1 MKKVLFALSM
11 ILGFT
16 TTKAQTAFDVI
27 QNSPDHTILEAAV
40 LAAGLDVALGN
51 LDPITVFAPT
61 DAAFGALPAG
71 TVDALLADV
80 PALTNILLYH
90 VLDGT
95 AVYSAQLTNGQTATM
110 ANGSDIT
117 VTINNGV
124 FINTTNQVIV
134 ADIAVSNG
142 VLHVTNGV
150 LLPPTPI
157 IQTSVWDIIVNS
169 PDHTTLEAVVGLA
182 GLDGLLDG
190 PGSFTVFAPTDAA
203 FTLVPQPIIDALIA
217 DPTGALAFILT
228 YHVVP
233 STALST
239 DLSNGLTITTAA
251 GIDVTVTINSGNVFI
266 NQAQVIVADIV
277 TDNGVVHVI
286 DAVIA
291 PGIIA
296 NNVMDIIA
304 GSPSHTILETAIGAA
319 GLQTTLENDY
329 FYTVFAPI
337 DNAFS
342 ALPAG
347 TVPSLLAN
355 PTALTNVLLYHAVGQ
370 IIASS
375 DLVDGQNVTM
385 LQGDQTTITLPMAGA
400 MINNANIV
408 ATDLNAWN
416 GVVHVIDAV
425 LLPPASVDDLQS
437 LNVSAFPIPCTNNI
451 TVQST
456 DNNYELFQ
464 VVNAAGQTV
473 AQGKLNGK
481 QTVVNTSDFASGVY
495 TIFVQN
501 GARVNFIK
509 E

>member
-1 MKKVLFALSM
+1 MKKLLLALSM
-11 ILGFT
+11 ILGLT
-16 TTKAQTAFDVI
+16 TAKAQTAFDII
-27 QNSPDHTILEAAV
+27 QLSPDHNILEAAV
-40 LAAGLDVALGN
+40 VAAGLDVALGT

-61 DAAFGALPAG
+61 DAAFNALPAG
-71 TVDALLADV
+71 TVDALLNDI

-90 VLDGT
+90 VLDGA
-95 AVYSAQLTNGQTATM
+95 AVLSTQLSDGQIATM
-110 ANGSDIT
+110 LNGDDIT

-124 FINTTNQVIV
+124 FINGTSQVV
-134 ADIAVSNG
+134 LADVPASNG
-142 VLHVTNGV
+142 VIHIVNAV
-150 LLPPTPI
+150 LLPPPPVV
-157 IQTSVWDIIVNS
+157 QTSVWDIIVNS
-169 PDHTTLEAVVGLA
+169 PDHTTLENLVGLA

-190 PGSFTVFAPTDAA
+190 PGTFTVFAPTDAA
-203 FTLVPQPIIDALIA
+203 FALLPQPVVNTLLA
-217 DPTGALAFILT
+217 DPSGALAFILT

-239 DLSNGLTITTAA
+239 DLSDGQFITTAA
-251 GIDVTVTINSGNVFI
+251 GLDVIVTITNGNVFI
-266 NQAQVIVADIV
+266 NHAQVIVADIV

-296 NNVMDIIA
+296 NNVMEIIA
-304 GSPSHTILETAIGAA
+304 DSPSHTILETAIGAA
-319 GLQTTLENDY
+319 GLQTTLENEY
-329 FYTVFAPI
+329 FYTVFAPV
-337 DNAFS
+337 DDAFA

-355 PTALTNVLLYHAVGQ
+355 PAALTDVLLYHAVGQ
-370 IIASS
+370 IIGSA
-375 DLVDGQNVTM
+375 DLVDGQVVTM
-385 LQGDQTTITLPMAGA
+385 LQGDDATITLPMGGA

-408 ATDLNAWN
+408 AADLNAWN

-425 LLPPASVDDLQS
+425 LLPPASVESLQTLS
-437 LNVSAFPIPCTNNI
+437 VSAFPNPCTNNI
-451 TVQST
+451 TVQSS
-456 DNNYELFQ
+456 DNNNELFQ

-481 QTVVNTSDFASGVY
+481 QTVVNTSEFASGVY

>member
-1 MKKVLFALSM
+1 MKKILFALSM

-40 LAAGLDVALGN
+40 LAAGLDGALGT

-61 DAAFGALPAG
+61 DAAFAALPAG
-71 TVDALLADV
+71 TVDALLADI

-90 VLDGT
+90 VLDGA
-95 AVYSAQLTNGQTATM
+95 AVSSGQLFDGQTATM
-110 ANGSDIT
+110 ANGSDII
-117 VTINNGV
+117 VSINNGV
-124 FINTTNQVIV
+124 FINGTNQVIV

-142 VLHVTNGV
+142 ILHVTDGV
-150 LLPPTPI
+150 LFPPAPQLQNSI
-157 IQTSVWDIIVNS
+157 WDVIVAS

-182 GLDGLLDG
+182 GLDGALDS

-203 FTLVPQPIIDALIA
+203 FALVPQPIIDALIA
-217 DPTGALAFILT
+217 DPSGLLTFILT

-233 STALST
+233 SEALST
-239 DLSNGLTITTAA
+239 DLFDGQTITTLS
-251 GIDVTVTINSGNVFI
+251 GVDVNVSIINGSVFI
-266 NQAQVIVADIV
+266 NHAQVTVADIV

-296 NNVMDIIA
+296 NNVMEIIA

-319 GLQTTLENDY
+319 GLQTTLEDEY
-329 FYTVFAPI
+329 FFTVFAPV
-337 DNAFS
+337 DDAFS

-355 PTALTNVLLYHAVGQ
+355 PAALTDVLLYHAVGQ
-370 IIASS
+370 TIGSA
-375 DLVDGQNVTM
+375 DLVDGQVVTM
-385 LQGDQTTITLPMAGA
+385 LQGDDATITLPVSGP

-408 ATDLNAWN
+408 VADLNAWN

-425 LLPPASVDDLQS
+425 LLPPASVESLQA
-437 LNVSAFPIPCTNNI
+437 LNVSAFPNPCTNNI
-451 TVQST
+451 TVQSS
-456 DNNYELFQ
+456 DNNNELFQ
-464 VVNAAGQTV
+464 VVNAAGQIV

-481 QTVVNTSDFASGVY
+481 QTVVNTSEFASGVY

-501 GARVNFIK
+501 GARANFIK

>member
-1 MKKVLFALSM
+1 MKKLLFTLSM

-16 TTKAQTAFDVI
+16 ATKAQTAFDII

-40 LAAGLDVALGN
+40 LAAGLDGALGT
-51 LDPITVFAPT
+51 LDPITVFAPN
-61 DAAFGALPAG
+61 DAAFAALPAG
-71 TVDALLADV
+71 TVDALLADI

-90 VLDGT
+90 VLDGA
-95 AVYSAQLTNGQTATM
+95 AVTSVQLFDGQTATM
-110 ANGSDIT
+110 MNGSDIT
-117 VTINNGV
+117 VTLNNGV
-124 FINTTNQVIV
+124 FINGTSQVIL
-134 ADIAVSNG
+134 ADIPASNG
-142 VLHVTNGV
+142 IIHVVNAV
-150 LLPPTPI
+150 LLPPVV
-157 IQTSVWDIIVNS
+157 QTSVWDIIVNS

-203 FTLVPQPIIDALIA
+203 FALVPQPIIDALIA
-217 DPTGALAFILT
+217 DPAGALTFILT

-233 STALST
+233 SATLSAQ
-239 DLSNGLTITTAA
+239 LSNGLTITTASGA
-251 GIDVTVTINSGNVFI
+251 DVTVTINNGNVFI
-266 NQAQVIVADIV
+266 NHAQVTVADIV

-296 NNVMDIIA
+296 NNVMEIIA
-304 GSPSHTILETAIGAA
+304 GSPSHTVLETAIGAA
-319 GLQTTLENDY
+319 GLQTTLENEY
-329 FYTVFAPI
+329 FYTVFAPV

-370 IIASS
+370 TIASS
-375 DLVDGQNVTM
+375 SLVDGQVVTM
-385 LQGDQTTITLPMAGA
+385 LQGDDATITLPMGGA

-408 ATDLNAWN
+408 AADLNAWN

-425 LLPPASVDDLQS
+425 LLPPASVEGIET
-437 LNVSAFPIPCTNNI
+437 LNVSAFPNPCANNI
-451 TVQST
+451 TVQSS

-464 VVNAAGQTV
+464 VVNAAGQIV

-481 QTVVNTSDFASGVY
+481 QTVVNTSEFASGVY

-501 GARVNFIK
+501 GSRVNFIK

>member
-1 MKKVLFALSM
+1 M

-40 LAAGLDVALGN
+40 LAAGLDGALGT

-61 DAAFGALPAG
+61 DAAFAALPAG
-71 TVDALLADV
+71 TVDALLADI
-80 PALTNILLYH
+80 PALTDILLYH
-90 VLDGT
+90 VFNGAAVFSTQLSDGQV
-95 AVYSAQLTNGQTATM
+95 ANM

-124 FINTTNQVIV
+124 FINETNQVIV
-134 ADIAVSNG
+134 ADITVSNG
-142 VLHVTNGV
+142 VLHVTDGV
-150 LLPPTPI
+150 LLPPAPQV
-157 IQTSVWDIIVNS
+157 QTSVWDIIVDS
-169 PDHTTLEAVVGLA
+169 PDHTTLETVVGLA
-182 GLDGLLDG
+182 GLDGALDS

-203 FTLVPQPIIDALIA
+203 FALVPQPIIDALIA
-217 DPTGALAFILT
+217 DPSGALTYILT

-233 STALST
+233 SQALST
-239 DLSNGLTITTAA
+239 DLSDGMNVTTLA
-251 GIDVTVTINSGNVFI
+251 GIDVNVSIINGSVYINHALVT
-266 NQAQVIVADIV
+266 VADII

-296 NNVMDIIA
+296 NNVMEIIA
-304 GSPSHTILETAIGAA
+304 GSPNHTVLETAIGAA
-319 GLQTTLENDY
+319 GLQGTLENE
-329 FYTVFAPI
+329 FFFTVFAPI
-337 DNAFS
+337 DAAFS

-347 TVPSLLAN
+347 TVESLLAN
-355 PTALTNVLLYHAVGQ
+355 TPALTDVLLYHAVGGVVN
-370 IIASS
+370 SG

-385 LQGDQTTITLPMAGA
+385 LQGDDATITLPMGGA
-400 MINNANIV
+400 MINNANII
-408 ATDLNAWN
+408 AADLSAWN

-425 LLPPASVDDLQS
+425 LLPPASIEGLEA
-437 LNVSAFPIPCTNNI
+437 LNVSAFPNPCANNI
-451 TVQST
+451 TIQSS

-473 AQGKLNGK
+473 TQGKLNGK
-481 QTVVNTSDFASGVY
+481 QTVVNTSEFASGVY
-495 TIFVQN
+495 TVIVQN

>member
-1 MKKVLFALSM
+1 MKKILFTLSL

-16 TTKAQTAFDVI
+16 ATKAQTAFDVI

-40 LAAGLDVALGN
+40 LAAGLDGALGT

-71 TVDALLADV
+71 TVDALLADI
-80 PALTNILLYH
+80 PALTDILLYH
-90 VLDGT
+90 VLDGA
-95 AVYSAQLTNGQTATM
+95 AVYSTQLSDGQTATM
-110 ANGSDIT
+110 LNGSDIT

-124 FINTTNQVIV
+124 FINGTNQVIV
-134 ADIAVSNG
+134 ADIPVSNG

-150 LLPPTPI
+150 LLPPPPVV
-157 IQTSVWDIIVNS
+157 QTSVWDIIVNS

-182 GLDGLLDG
+182 GLDGALDS
-190 PGSFTVFAPTDAA
+190 PGSYTVFAPTDAA
-203 FTLVPQPIIDALIA
+203 FALIPQPIIDVLLA
-217 DPTGALAFILT
+217 DPTGALTFILT

-233 STALST
+233 SQALST
-239 DLSNGLTITTAA
+239 DLSDGM
-251 GIDVTVTINSGNVFI
+251 TVTTLSGLDVNVSIINGSVYI
-266 NQAQVIVADIV
+266 NHAMVTVADIV

-296 NNVMDIIA
+296 NNVMEIIA
-304 GSPSHTILETAIGAA
+304 GSPSHTVLETAIGAA
-319 GLQTTLENDY
+319 GLQSTLENEY
-329 FYTVFAPI
+329 FFTVFAPV

-370 IIASS
+370 TIASS
-375 DLVDGQNVTM
+375 DLVDGQVVTM
-385 LQGDQTTITLPMAGA
+385 LQGDDATITLPMGGA
-400 MINNANIV
+400 MINNANII
-408 ATDLNAWN
+408 AADLNAWN

-425 LLPPASVDDLQS
+425 LLPPASVEGLEA
-437 LNVSAFPIPCTNNI
+437 LNVSAFPNPCTNNI
-451 TVQST
+451 IVQSS

-481 QTVVNTSDFASGVY
+481 QTFVNTSEFASGVY
-495 TIFVQN
+495 TVIVQN